1 MKRAAVALLLLCG
14 AAFAPYTT
22 SAQARRAALPAGFVE
37 VDAIVAVVG
46 DKVVTA
52 SELRR
57 AEGSHQTSQQVV
69 PADAERPRSPEAL
82 RVQTLQSLIDNVL
95 VGKAAKDL
103 GLAVEDKEVDAQL
116 EQTRKRT
123 NWTDEELDDNVKKLG
138 FSDLAGYRAHVRS
151 ELLRMQMLKVKL
163 GSRLRITDE
172 EVKRVI
178 ELEHGGG
185 THEDE
190 VLAQHILIGVPPD
203 ASPLDVARR
212 RERAWQVHDAIKLGT
227 KTFEDLADEHS
238 DDRGAEHGAL
248 GWQKRWT
255 LDPTFANKLWAM
267 KRGEV
272 SGVVQTPFGFHII
285 KMLDRR
291 RTEVKDK
298 DLLEQVVRGRLSE
311 EQLVRLYRA
320 WIEEL
325 RATTHID
332 VRLSPQP

>member
-1 MKRAAVALLLLCG
+1 MNSTIAIVLATLGVAG
-14 AAFAPYTT
+14 AAREGFAQT
-22 SAQARRAALPAGFVE
+22 RRATLPAGFVE
-37 VDAIVAVVG
+37 VEAIVAVVG
-46 DKVVTA
+46 DKVITA

-69 PADAERPRSPEAL
+69 PADAERPRSPAAL

-103 GLAVEDKEVDAQL
+103 GLAVDDKEVDAQI

-123 NWTDEELDDNVKKLG
+123 NWTDEELDENVKKLG
-138 FSDLAGYRAHVRS
+138 FSDLVGYRAHVRA

-190 VLAQHILIGVPPD
+190 VMAQHILIGVAPD
-203 ASPLDVARR
+203 ASPLEVARR
-212 RERAWQVHDAIKLGT
+212 RERAWQVHDAIKQGA
-227 KTFEDLADEHS
+227 KSFEDLADEHS

-255 LDPTFANKLWAM
+255 LDPTFANKLWSM

-291 RTEVKDK
+291 RTDVKDK

-325 RATTHID
+325 RATTHINL
-332 VRLSPQP
+332 RLPNPP